1 MMNKMKEKRL
11 KFLSDAIKKTF
22 YICLTLEHFY
32 SAERLPNVTGIENV
46 YGLQIGY

>member
-32 SAERLPNVTGIENV
+32 SAELLSNFTGIEDV
-46 YGLQIGY
+46 YDFQIGY